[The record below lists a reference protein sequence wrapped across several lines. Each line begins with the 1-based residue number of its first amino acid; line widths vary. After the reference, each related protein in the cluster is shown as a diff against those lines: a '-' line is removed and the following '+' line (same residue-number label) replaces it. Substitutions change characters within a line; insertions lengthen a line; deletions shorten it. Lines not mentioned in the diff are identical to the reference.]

1 MVSKY
6 KKTEVYQECTSVFF
20 DFVHDVLRLL
30 IVYSIIILRHR
41 KPFSFHTNNIDTYL
55 KNHYI
60 FSNKSSIN
68 NGKKTSKRWVCNLQ
82 VVS

>member
-41 KPFSFHTNNIDTYL
+41 KPFSFHTNKYR
-55 KNHYI
+55 YV
-60 FSNKSSIN
+60 FEKSLHI
-68 NGKKTSKRWVCNLQ
+68 SKQRLYK
-82 VVS
+82 